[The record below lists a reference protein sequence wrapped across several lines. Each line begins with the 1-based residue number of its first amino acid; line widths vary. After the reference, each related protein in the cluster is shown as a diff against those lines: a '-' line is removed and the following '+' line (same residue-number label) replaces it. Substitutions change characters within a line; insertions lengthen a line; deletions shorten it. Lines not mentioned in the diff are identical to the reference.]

1 MPIEKTFMIRFTWP
15 PPLWGRAG
23 WGVPKNK
30 VAAEKWFPT
39 VRESDSPIGM
49 ALLFGSLLPSLLLA
63 FIFNPCF

>member
-1 MPIEKTFMIRFTWP
+1 
-15 PPLWGRAG
+15 
-23 WGVPKNK
+23 VPKNK